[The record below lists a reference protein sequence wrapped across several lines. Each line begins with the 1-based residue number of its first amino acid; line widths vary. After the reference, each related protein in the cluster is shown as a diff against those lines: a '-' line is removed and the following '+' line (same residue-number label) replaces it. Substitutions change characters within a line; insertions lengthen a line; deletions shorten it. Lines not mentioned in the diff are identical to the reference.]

1 MIDPLTQL
9 AGLLERLGCPKEKSL
24 EMAAQLD
31 KRAHQ
36 LAELKGKTHAEALTH
51 LLELMRQGW
60 AAKEK
65 GL

>member
-1 MIDPLTQL
+1 MDHGELSAVL
-9 AGLLERLGCPKEKSL
+9 KALGCPVDKCQ

-36 LAELKGKTHAEALTH
+36 LSQQKQRSYDDALTH

-60 AAKEK
+60 AAKERN
-65 GL
+65 L